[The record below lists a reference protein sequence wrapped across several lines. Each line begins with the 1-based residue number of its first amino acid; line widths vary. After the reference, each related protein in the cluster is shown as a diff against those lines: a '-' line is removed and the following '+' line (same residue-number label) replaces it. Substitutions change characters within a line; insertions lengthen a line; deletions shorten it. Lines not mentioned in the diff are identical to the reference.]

1 MTIESI
7 LTEAPEDINLVVTSQ
22 WVTANARDI
31 EEIPWE
37 KWLRMEFWAPY
48 TEWLNAILNSGL
60 WLKIPL

>member
-48 TEWLNAILNSGL
+48 TE
-60 WLKIPL
+60 

>member
-7 LTEAPEDINLVVTSQ
+7 LTEAPEDINLMVTSQ

-48 TEWLNAILNSGL
+48 TE
-60 WLKIPL
+60 